1 MKNKNLIYL
10 AIAAGAGYYL
20 YKQSKNKATNQTSS
34 SQMEMETGE
43 QIEEK
48 KPKTFLQ
55 KAAALVQKAANTKEG
70 KNLIAKGKATLAKKL
85 KLKKMGADY
94 LYL

>member
-10 AIAAGAGYYL
+10 VLAAGAGYYF
-20 YKQSKNKATNQTSS
+20 YNRSKKNKL
-34 SQMEMETGE
+34 
-43 QIEEK
+43 QIPNNVANDSLDKTEDQ

-55 KAAALVQKAANTKEG
+55 KAARLVQKAANTKEG
-70 KNLIAKGKATLAKKL
+70 KKLIAKGKDAIAKKL